1 MSGIEKITEKI
12 LSDAKRQRE
21 RIINEANKKTEEL
34 IGQIEA
40 EAQEEYNS
48 IISDANKKAEDADKV
63 SSSGGELTYRRLV
76 LAAKTDIL
84 QDILKASV
92 KALNEL
98 PSSEYFEVLS
108 EMAVSHAH
116 EGKEG
121 LIRFNKADKN
131 RLPADFL
138 EKVNARLSL
147 KNALT
152 IDDATADIDGGFL
165 LVYGNIEENC
175 DFNAIVSSKANKL
188 SDIAADTLFFKE
200 EL

>member
-12 LSDAKRQRE
+12 LSDANEQRE
-21 RIINEANKKTEEL
+21 RIINEANKKAEEL
-34 IGQIEA
+34 IEGVKA
-40 EAQEEYNS
+40 EVQEGYNS
-48 IISDANKKAEDADKV
+48 IIADANRKAEDADKV
-63 SSSGGELTYRRLV
+63 SSSSGELTYRRLV

-108 EMAVSHAH
+108 EMAISHAH

-138 EKVNARLSL
+138 QKVNARLGS
-147 KNALT
+147 KSSLT
-152 IDDATADIDGGFL
+152 IDDMTADIDGGFL
-165 LVYGNIEENC
+165 LIYGNIEENC

-188 SDIAADTLFFKE
+188 SDIAADMLFFKD
-200 EL
+200 